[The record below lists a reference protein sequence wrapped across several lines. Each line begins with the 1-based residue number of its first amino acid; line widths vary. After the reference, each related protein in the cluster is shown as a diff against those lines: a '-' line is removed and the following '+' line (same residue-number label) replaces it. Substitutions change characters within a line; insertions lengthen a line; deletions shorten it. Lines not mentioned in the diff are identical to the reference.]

1 MTSALLTTVQLKVH
15 QRMMILLQRAGAV
28 TVVTA
33 VTALTAVTERETV
46 IVAHGTTG
54 AVLVRGVTAGPGV
67 VEMVRAED
75 MTVEVLGTV
84 IEIAGMTA
92 AETGEN
98 AMVQSAL
105 QRI

>member
-28 TVVTA
+28 TVVT
-33 VTALTAVTERETV
+33 VVTAVTERETV

-54 AVLVRGVTAGPGV
+54 AVLVRGVTAGPRV
-67 VEMVRAED
+67 VEKVSAED
-75 MTVEVLGTV
+75 TTVEVLGTA
-84 IEIAGMTA
+84 IEIAGLPA

-98 AMVQSAL
+98 AMVRSAL

>member
-1 MTSALLTTVQLKVH
+1 
-15 QRMMILLQRAGAV
+15 MILLQRAGAV
-28 TVVTA
+28 TVVT
-33 VTALTAVTERETV
+33 VVTAVTERETV

-54 AVLVRGVTAGPGV
+54 AVLVLGVTAGPGV
-67 VEMVRAED
+67 VVKDREED

-92 AETGEN
+92 AETGVN
-98 AMVQSAL
+98 VMVRSAL